1 MTAIFDRDPPM
12 PLRLTRWTFFLMLAC
27 LAVPTAARAQTA
39 PDRDVVLAVVRRLFD
54 GMRAGDSAAVR
65 SVFHPRA
72 LFVGALERQG
82 TAQVRFEDPDEFI
95 KAVGTPHEQVWDERT
110 GNEVVHQDG
119 TLAAVWMD
127 YSFYLGDQFSHCGV
141 DAFLLAREGAD
152 WKIVSLADTRRR
164 QGCLDQPGS

>member
-1 MTAIFDRDPPM
+1 M
-12 PLRLTRWTFFLMLAC
+12 PHRFRPWPLLLTLAC
-27 LAVPTAARAQTA
+27 LVVPDLAPAQAA
-39 PDRDVVLAVVRRLFD
+39 PDRDAILAVVQRLFD

-72 LFVGALERQG
+72 LFAGALEQQG

-110 GNEVVHQDG
+110 RNEVVHQDG

-127 YSFYLGDQFSHCGV
+127 YSFYVGDQFSHCGV
-141 DAFLLAREGAD
+141 DAFLLAREGVD